1 MNRRV
6 VIRIVL
12 ITGLLAYW
20 YFFRPQDE
28 SPRPLPP
35 EVSIEDGKTIDFSKG
50 KAEVRNTAEDQAAM
64 DAAVKEMEE
73 ATKDISFGPA
83 PKQP

>member
-12 ITGLLAYW
+12 VVGLLAFW
-20 YFFRPQDE
+20 YFLRPQD
-28 SPRPLPP
+28 SGPRIMPP
-35 EVSIEDGKTIDFSKG
+35 EVPIEDGKTIDFSKG

-64 DAAVKEMEE
+64 DAALKEMEE
-73 ATKDISFGPA
+73 ATKDITFEPS